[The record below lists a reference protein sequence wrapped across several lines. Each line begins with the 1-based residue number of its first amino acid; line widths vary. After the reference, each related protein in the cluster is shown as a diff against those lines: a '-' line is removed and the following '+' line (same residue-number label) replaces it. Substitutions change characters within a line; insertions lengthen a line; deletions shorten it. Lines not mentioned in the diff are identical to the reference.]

1 MSSTDYLKFSR
12 KFLEGTGLVP
22 TSSLCKKLLSLLVF
36 LPVCLVL
43 NFLVVYQFARAKGD
57 ILLIAEAFESLSTYG
72 QLTVRKYQLLLH
84 GNLIEE
90 VMRDW
95 CQNWEYNLFGDKIET
110 ELRRKME
117 LCIKMT
123 KTLAF
128 CSTGTITL
136 MCVTAL
142 IDDKK
147 LVPLTCF
154 VPNYKWAAEIIFIS
168 EVIIL
173 FETLYYVVAL
183 DSFYLL
189 NCMNLETQF
198 TLMRELIKSIRF
210 GADDDSECLQKLVR
224 CAQHHKS
231 LLRLHQKLNKVYS
244 EYFILQYTITVTA
257 VSIQAYLT
265 IYRLV
270 QGHYK
275 LLSHRT
281 LKSVVY
287 FFTVMLQVALYFI
300 PASNVEIEAE
310 NYSLEIYST
319 NWEANTNNKIG
330 KHLLFMLMKSQK
342 SLNLLG
348 AGMLHVNRPEYL
360 AILRLGFTI
369 ATILGGLK

>member
-1 MSSTDYLKFSR
+1 
-12 KFLEGTGLVP
+12 
-22 TSSLCKKLLSLLVF
+22 
-36 LPVCLVL
+36 
-43 NFLVVYQFARAKGD
+43 
-57 ILLIAEAFESLSTYG
+57 
-72 QLTVRKYQLLLH
+72 
-84 GNLIEE
+84 
-90 VMRDW
+90 MRDW

-224 CAQHHKS
+224 CAQHHRS
-231 LLRLHQKLNKVYS
+231 LLRL
-244 EYFILQYTITVTA
+244 
-257 VSIQAYLT
+257 
-265 IYRLV
+265 
-270 QGHYK
+270 
-275 LLSHRT
+275 
-281 LKSVVY
+281 
-287 FFTVMLQVALYFI
+287 
-300 PASNVEIEAE
+300 
-310 NYSLEIYST
+310 
-319 NWEANTNNKIG
+319 
-330 KHLLFMLMKSQK
+330 
-342 SLNLLG
+342 
-348 AGMLHVNRPEYL
+348 
-360 AILRLGFTI
+360 
-369 ATILGGLK
+369 